1 MTKMDETTDQL
12 EERIEKAVADYKAT
26 GEVASSFQRLP
37 AYRYI
42 RKSDHLPKEVP
53 YGLLGCE
60 IVCKVKIFGGP
71 VDKWICSYNPDT
83 DIAYGGTDLGYGK
96 EVGDFYMHEVVDVR
110 IPPFGLPLEREQG
123 YEPQSLREV
132 MGWTFEEGDPSEEL
146 VGQAAVEARDKYLAE
161 ETTKLRRIEAKR
173 AKRADER
180 RQLREAEQQLL
191 EDDTSRREED
201 TRTGAGQGRER

>member
-1 MTKMDETTDQL
+1 MNEQMEKLQA
-12 EERIEKAVADYKAT
+12 RIDKAVADYKIT
-26 GEVASSFQRLP
+26 GEVASTFQRLP

-42 RKSDHLPKEVP
+42 RKSDHLPKKVP
-53 YGLLGCE
+53 YGLKGSE

-71 VDKWICSYNPDT
+71 VDKWICSYNPET
-83 DIAYGGTDLGYGK
+83 DIAYGVTDLGYGK

>member
-1 MTKMDETTDQL
+1 
-12 EERIEKAVADYKAT
+12 
-26 GEVASSFQRLP
+26 
-37 AYRYI
+37 
-42 RKSDHLPKEVP
+42 
-53 YGLLGCE
+53 
-60 IVCKVKIFGGP
+60 
-71 VDKWICSYNPDT
+71 
-83 DIAYGGTDLGYGK
+83 
-96 EVGDFYMHEVVDVR
+96 
-110 IPPFGLPLEREQG
+110 
-123 YEPQSLREV
+123 